1 MDWNNFFDPQ
11 VTNVQR
17 IRVKQEFKGAG
28 PLESLLN
35 DDSVTEILVNNY
47 DQIFFEVAG
56 TLHSHADR
64 FFSMHTYFSYID
76 RLCEKFG
83 RTLNRERPFLEF
95 QSDNCRYS
103 LIYGELA
110 GGHPILS
117 IRKQNLKKLNFENL
131 LASKWCEPNEAQF
144 LKSLIEGKKNIL
156 VVGATSS
163 GKTTTLQALLSLVA
177 ENDRCVIIEDTKELS
192 PPNFVSLS
200 LLAREFSSGSILP
213 VTLEDLIKRALRM
226 RPDRMVVGEV
236 RGAEAYALL
245 LALSTG
251 HKGSFSTIHAH
262 NSKQALLRLEML
274 VQLGAPDWDI
284 RSIRRLI
291 TLSLDYVLVVDKT
304 GGKRRLKE
312 ICELK
317 SLEENGII
325 LEKIF

>member
-1 MDWNNFFDPQ
+1 
-11 VTNVQR
+11 
-17 IRVKQEFKGAG
+17 
-28 PLESLLN
+28 
-35 DDSVTEILVNNY
+35 
-47 DQIFFEVAG
+47 
-56 TLHSHADR
+56 
-64 FFSMHTYFSYID
+64 
-76 RLCEKFG
+76 
-83 RTLNRERPFLEF
+83 
-95 QSDNCRYS
+95 
-103 LIYGELA
+103 
-110 GGHPILS
+110 
-117 IRKQNLKKLNFENL
+117 
-131 LASKWCEPNEAQF
+131 
-144 LKSLIEGKKNIL
+144 
-156 VVGATSS
+156 
-163 GKTTTLQALLSLVA
+163 LVA